1 MAAPRRYQLCTAAD
15 LSFEPDD
22 GLRRELHD
30 GVMHVVPP
38 AGREHNRAVLAV
50 YRRLYSTAPP
60 GVEIHTEVGVH
71 TGLRRYYVPDLFVA
85 DAAAA
90 FHDNGLDPGGV
101 LLIVEAVSPGSV
113 TMDRVTKPTVYAEQ
127 GIPFFWRIDGID
139 DVAGGPGLRL
149 QAFRLDP
156 ATDGYRL
163 VTELGP
169 GESGEV
175 VGPWTV
181 HVDMSELGPTRR

>member
-1 MAAPRRYQLCTAAD
+1 MAAPHRYQLSTTAD

-50 YRRLYSTAPP
+50 YRRLFSTAPP
-60 GVEIHTEVGVH
+60 SVEIHTEVGVH
-71 TGLRRYYVPDLFVA
+71 TGLRRYYVPDLLVV

-90 FHDNGLDPGGV
+90 FHDNGFDPGGV
-101 LLIVEAVSPGSV
+101 LLVVEAVSPGSV
-113 TMDRVTKPTVYAEQ
+113 TMDRVTKPAIYAEQ
-127 GIPFFWRIDGID
+127 GIPFFWRIEGVDGASD
-139 DVAGGPGLRL
+139 FGPRL

-156 ATDGYRL
+156 STGGYRL
-163 VTELGP
+163 VSELGA

-175 VGPWTV
+175 LGPWTV
-181 HVDMSELGPTRR
+181 SVDMSELAPPSG